1 MNMQPP
7 KKEAEKMDERFEKIY
22 TQGKLNIMEIWVDK
36 ETGVQYVYHLAGY
49 AGGMSPLLDV
59 DGKPLLADLSKL
71 NDAE

>member
-1 MNMQPP
+1 MNHTTT
-7 KKEAEKMDERFEKIY
+7 KKEAEKMEERFEKVY

-36 ETGVQYVYHLAGY
+36 ETGVQYVYHLVGY

>member
-1 MNMQPP
+1 M
-7 KKEAEKMDERFEKIY
+7 EERFEKIY

-36 ETGVQYVYHLAGY
+36 ETGVQYVYHLAAY

-71 NDAE
+71 NGAE

>member
-7 KKEAEKMDERFEKIY
+7 KKEAEKMNERFEKIY

-71 NDAE
+71 NGAE

>member
-1 MNMQPP
+1 MQPP
-7 KKEAEKMDERFEKIY
+7 KKEAEKMEERFEKVY

-36 ETGVQYVYHLAGY
+36 ETGVQYVYHLVSY

>member
-1 MNMQPP
+1 MQPP

-49 AGGMSPLLDV
+49 VGGMSPLLDV

-71 NDAE
+71 NGAE

>member
-71 NDAE
+71 NGAE

>member
-1 MNMQPP
+1 MQPP
-7 KKEAEKMDERFEKIY
+7 KRRLEIMEERFEKIY

-71 NDAE
+71 NGAE

>member
-1 MNMQPP
+1 MQPP

>member
-1 MNMQPP
+1 MQPP
-7 KKEAEKMDERFEKIY
+7 KKEAGKMDERFEKIY

-71 NDAE
+71 NGAE

>member
-7 KKEAEKMDERFEKIY
+7 KKEAEKMEERFEKVY

-36 ETGVQYVYHLAGY
+36 ETGVQYVYHLVGY
-49 AGGMSPLLDV
+49 ADGMSPLLDV